1 MFTRFEEFA
10 ANSMLGH
17 KDSPPRSQGR
27 LHFTQDW
34 QRSLYGLALALS
46 KAGHFEWEAFRQNL
60 IGSISTWEQLP
71 CDNQPP
77 WDYYE
82 RYLEALIKVLQQHS
96 LLGTGELQAR
106 LNALKPDSDLSK
118 SNSDLRNIA

>member
-27 LHFTQDW
+27 LHFAQDW
-34 QRSLYGLALALS
+34 QRSLYGMALALS
-46 KAGHFEWEAFRQNL
+46 KEGHFEWEAFRQNL
-60 IGSISTWEQLP
+60 IGSIATWEQLP
-71 CDNQPP
+71 CGNQPP

-82 RYLEALIKVLQQHS
+82 RFLEALIKVLHEHS
-96 LLGTGELQAR
+96 LLDTRELEMR
-106 LNALKPDSDLSK
+106 LGALKPD
-118 SNSDLRNIA
+118 IH

>member
-10 ANSMLGH
+10 VNSMLGQ
-17 KDSPPRSQGR
+17 KDSPPRSHGR
-27 LHFTQDW
+27 LQFTQDW

-82 RYLEALIKVLQQHS
+82 RYLEALIKVLQEHS
-96 LLGTGELQAR
+96 LLDTDELQAR
-106 LNALKPDSDLSK
+106 LIETK
-118 SNSDLRNIA
+118 SESTTTDLRNIA

>member
-17 KDSPPRSQGR
+17 KDSPPRAQGR

-60 IGSISTWEQLP
+60 IGSISSWEQLP

-82 RYLEALIKVLQQHS
+82 RFLEALIQVLQEHS
-96 LLGTGELQAR
+96 LLDTDELQSR
-106 LNALKPDSDLSK
+106 LSALKSDTQNTDSRS
-118 SNSDLRNIA
+118 IP

>member
-17 KDSPPRSQGR
+17 KDSPPRVQGR
-27 LHFTQDW
+27 LQFTQEW
-34 QRSLYGLALALS
+34 QSSLYGLALALS
-46 KAGHFEWEAFRQNL
+46 KAGHFEWEAFRQQL

-82 RYLEALIKVLQQHS
+82 RYQEALIKVLQAHS
-96 LLGTGELQAR
+96 LLDTDELHSR
-106 LNALKPDSDLSK
+106 LNTLKIDNTEKRTAP
-118 SNSDLRNIA
+118 

>member
-10 ANSMLGH
+10 ANSMLGQ
-17 KDSPPRSQGR
+17 KDSPPRAQGR

-60 IGSISTWEQLP
+60 MASISTWEQLP
-71 CDNQPP
+71 CSHQQP

-82 RYLEALIKVLQQHS
+82 RYLEALIKVLQEHS
-96 LLGTGELQAR
+96 LLDINELQMR
-106 LNALKPDSDLSK
+106 LNASKLNNDLP
-118 SNSDLRNIA
+118 DLRNFA

>member
-27 LHFTQDW
+27 LHFAQDW
-34 QRSLYGLALALS
+34 QRSLYGMALALS
-46 KAGHFEWEAFRQNL
+46 KEGHFEWEAFRHYL
-60 IGSISTWEQLP
+60 IDSIATWEQLP
-71 CDNQPP
+71 CGNQPS

-82 RYLEALIKVLQQHS
+82 RFLEALIKVLHEHS
-96 LLGTGELQAR
+96 LLDTRELEMR
-106 LNALKPDSDLSK
+106 LGALKPD
-118 SNSDLRNIA
+118 IH